1 MKRMGL
7 LLIAGL
13 LYSAI
18 AFPQFRIEGKIG
30 KGSVYL
36 VTENDTLGKTVSK
49 NGKFVIKGKVSE
61 PVIAFLVLEDVKYK
75 SPIFL
80 ENADFSV
87 QPGSDNKSLQIT
99 GGGELQKQEQEYW
112 DTFQENDRD
121 ILAEK
126 AKLKEAR
133 EKKNLFEVMMRRAN
147 LLDLDS
153 VRNEIENRFI
163 AGHPNSLVSLYH
175 FYTNMGDLDF
185 GQMQAKYNLLG
196 DEMKKTEWGKVIT
209 ARYENWERVA
219 IGSVAPDFTLNTPEG
234 KPVSLYGI
242 KAKVKILDFWASWC
256 GPCRAEN
263 PEVVEL
269 YRKYHSKGLEILSV
283 SLDSKVVSWKTA
295 IEADG
300 LSWIHVSSLKG
311 WRCPV
316 ASLYRINS
324 VPSMFILDENNR
336 IIATKVSGEQ
346 AREIIGK
353 ILD

>member
-256 GPCRAEN
+256 GPCRGEN
-263 PEVVEL
+263 PNVVKVYEEF
-269 YRKYHSKGLEILSV
+269 HPKGLEILSV
-283 SLDSKVVSWKTA
+283 SLDNNKDAWLKA
-295 IEADG
+295 IEDDH
-300 LSWIHVSSLKG
+300 LTWNHVSDLKG
-311 WRCPV
+311 WGSE
-316 ASLYRINS
+316 AAQLYAVNGIPHLI
-324 VPSMFILDENNR
+324 VLDENNVIVAKNLR
-336 IIATKVSGEQ
+336 GEALKTKIAELLK
-346 AREIIGK
+346 
-353 ILD
+353 